1 MQLHVKLMGMLRPK
15 TPPGG
20 EIEVPDGATVEAVL
34 QSLDIA
40 AGQVQLVTVNGR
52 PETDRSHTLAAED
65 DLMVIPPVGGG

>member
-40 AGQVQLVTVNGR
+40 AGHVQLVTINGR
-52 PETDRSHTLAAED
+52 PETDRSCTLADED